1 LSMGEQRLPKR
12 TRAHVLEAR
21 SRQHV
26 ESIFPTEWVCR
37 RVEDDYGLDVRVE
50 IVAGEDVLHSC
61 KVSTANYFLHRPEP
75 VMYVVY
81 DAQEDTAYW
90 LWVKPYLKGLDEM
103 RPGWRERETVQ
114 IRVPRLNHLTP
125 ASVEEIA
132 VYVQAWWA
140 EVVPRVGEA
149 VGPALLHP
157 GELPEPGRLPAGSR
171 MAFQRNALFTGRVE
185 PLKALAR
192 ALLEGDGRSAL
203 VTQAVAGMGGV
214 GKTQLAVEFAYRYGR
229 FFHGVHWVNAGEPE
243 AIGGE
248 IVACGAAMSLPDWP
262 EKQPEQVARTLGE
275 WQRGGPRLVVLDNL
289 EQVGAAREWL
299 ARLGGGA
306 VRVLVT
312 ARRTDWP
319 GFLGLR
325 ALRLESF
332 TPEESRAF
340 LRQYLPDGRAT
351 EADLQALAERL
362 YHLPLALELAGRY
375 LGGHARLPVAG
386 YLGRLESIWEH
397 PSMAGWREELGNPT
411 EHDLR
416 LAQTFAVSWE
426 RVEDE
431 TARRLFLLAGH
442 CAPNQ
447 PIPCEVLEQAAEI
460 DEEACDGALG
470 MLTGSG
476 LLEMGEPDAGPTV
489 HPLLAEYGRAIVLS
503 APEGEGVLGA
513 LADALARLARAAND
527 QMDQTGS
534 PSHCV
539 PLLPHVRLVAER
551 AEEAGLEDAA
561 NLWGSLGYYLERVAD
576 YAGARAAYERALAIT
591 EWAFGPD
598 HPNVARDVNNLGL
611 VLHALGDLAGAR
623 AAHERALAIDERAF
637 GPDHPKVAIR
647 INNLGLVLNDLGDLA
662 GARAAFERAL
672 AIDER
677 AFGPDHP
684 NVAIRVNNLG
694 SVLQDLGELAG
705 ARAAFERAL
714 AIDERAFGPDH
725 PNVARDVNNLGS
737 VLRDLGDLA
746 GARAAYERALAIDER
761 AFGPNHPKV
770 AIRVNNL
777 GSVLRALGELAGARA
792 AYERALAID
801 ERAFGPDHPNVARD
815 VNNLGLVLKDLGDLA
830 GARAAYERAT
840 THLRK
845 VPAAGAPLHQNRAPQ
860 PRNDAPDYSPL
871 EDA

>member
-1 LSMGEQRLPKR
+1 MDEQRLPKR
-12 TRAHVLEAR
+12 TRAHVLETR

-26 ESIFPTEWVCR
+26 ESILPTEWVCR
-37 RVEDDYGLDVRVE
+37 RVEDDYGLDMRVE
-50 IVAGEDVLHSC
+50 IVTGESVSGREFAVQLKATDRLKASGEDVLHSC

-171 MAFQRNALFTGRVE
+171 MAFPRNALFTGRVE
-185 PLKALAR
+185 PLQALAR

-203 VTQAVAGMGGV
+203 VTQALAGMGGV

-229 FFHGVHWVNAGEPE
+229 FFHGVHWVNAGEAE
-243 AIGGE
+243 GMGAE
-248 IVACGAAMSLPDWP
+248 VAACGEAMSLPGWP

-332 TPEESRAF
+332 TPEESRAI
-340 LRQYLPDGRAT
+340 LRQYQPDGRAT

-375 LGGHARLPVAG
+375 LAGHARLSVEA
-386 YLGRLESIWEH
+386 YLGRLEAMWEH

-411 EHDLR
+411 DHDLR
-416 LAQTFAVSWE
+416 LAETFAVSWE

-431 TARRLFLLAGH
+431 TARRVFLLAGY

-447 PIPCEVLEQAAEI
+447 PISCEVLEEAAGI
-460 DEEACDGALG
+460 DREACDGVLG
-470 MLTGSG
+470 VLTGLG
-476 LLEMGEPDAGPTV
+476 LLEMGDPEAGPTV
-489 HPLLAEYGRAIVLS
+489 HPLLAEYGRAIVPS
-503 APEGEGVLGA
+503 APEGEEILGVLAGA
-513 LADALARLARAAND
+513 LSRLARAANA

-534 PSHCV
+534 PSHFV

-551 AEEAGLEDAA
+551 TEEEGLEGAA
-561 NLWGSLGYYLERVAD
+561 NLWGSLGYYLRRVAD
-576 YAGARAAYERALAIT
+576 YI
-591 EWAFGPD
+591 
-598 HPNVARDVNNLGL
+598 
-611 VLHALGDLAGAR
+611 
-623 AAHERALAIDERAF
+623 
-637 GPDHPKVAIR
+637 
-647 INNLGLVLNDLGDLA
+647 

-684 NVAIRVNNLG
+684 NVATAVNNLG
-694 SVLQDLGELAG
+694 SVLQDLGDLPG
-705 ARAAFERAL
+705 ARAAGERAL
-714 AIDERAFGPDH
+714 RIFEKFLPPEH
-725 PNVARDVNNLGS
+725 PSIRTVRGNLEG
-737 VLRDLGDLA
+737 LD
-746 GARAAYERALAIDER
+746 RAARGRE
-761 AFGPNHPKV
+761 
-770 AIRVNNL
+770 
-777 GSVLRALGELAGARA
+777 
-792 AYERALAID
+792 
-801 ERAFGPDHPNVARD
+801 
-815 VNNLGLVLKDLGDLA
+815 
-830 GARAAYERAT
+830 
-840 THLRK
+840 
-845 VPAAGAPLHQNRAPQ
+845 
-860 PRNDAPDYSPL
+860 
-871 EDA
+871 